1 MVWGFDAEGFPLS
14 VGRLSGIDTMMGCDK
29 LEVDSALEI
38 LLPDQDIESEPPF
51 FFAPGRASET
61 RMSFVQAICEGS
73 RPKKRTRFVNRVS
86 AFRNTETGA
95 RHLECRSRRR

>member
-38 LLPDQDIESEPPF
+38 LLPDQDIESEPPLP
-51 FFAPGRASET
+51 AAD
-61 RMSFVQAICEGS
+61 
-73 RPKKRTRFVNRVS
+73 
-86 AFRNTETGA
+86 A
-95 RHLECRSRRR
+95 RRGCRSSRRSVRGHGERSGPGS